1 MGIKHIRAVYKKEMQ
16 DILRDRRTLIA
27 TVVIPILLIPIMT
40 FGIPLLFSST
50 EQQIVE
56 QTQYIAIIN
65 YESSENFTRLI
76 DGSRSLRVVEIDKP
90 IDEAIRNGTIAAGIG
105 IPSDFDD
112 RIANE
117 QRVNITVY
125 YDASSRTSNVA
136 YSKIMQFLSMYSKV
150 TVNERLVDREID
162 PEILSPIQVFAS
174 DVATEEE
181 RSGYL
186 LSLILP
192 PLLAIIVA
200 TGGMNASIDLTVGEK
215 ERHTLEALLVTS
227 AMRRDLI
234 TGKFLAVFSTTL
246 VSIAFIMVSLT
257 GSLGYISTFSVAEQ
271 QMQINLTLQTS
282 IIVFSILSLMAIM
295 IASLGMALA
304 SFAKSFKEANNYLTP
319 MLFLIVILSFGSY
332 GINIDDVGL
341 IPFLVPILNVTLVI
355 QEVMVNNLNV
365 FHLVLAVTSTVV
377 VSVILILIASW
388 IYHKEGLLFRT

>member
-150 TVNERLVDREID
+150 TVDERLLNREID

-174 DVATEEE
+174 DVATEDEV
-181 RSGYL
+181 SGYL

-192 PLLAIIVA
+192 PLLSIIVA

-227 AMRRDLI
+227 AKRRDLI

-246 VSIAFIMVSLT
+246 VSIAFIMLSLT
-257 GSLGYISTFSVAEQ
+257 GSVGYLSTFSIQ
-271 QMQINLTLQTS
+271 QMQIFLTLQTS

-332 GINIDDVGL
+332 GISIEDVGL
-341 IPFLVPILNVTLVI
+341 IPFIVPILNVTLII
-355 QEVMVNNLNV
+355 QEVLVNNLNV
-365 FHLVLAVTSTVV
+365 FHLVLTVTSTFV
-377 VSVILILIASW
+377 VSVILISIASW
-388 IYHKEGLLFRT
+388 IYHKEGLLFRA

>member
-1 MGIKHIRAVYKKEMQ
+1 MQ
-16 DILRDRRTLIA
+16 DILRDRRTLFA
-27 TVVIPILLIPIMT
+27 TVIIPILLIPLMT

-65 YESSENFTRLI
+65 YESSEEFTKLI
-76 DGSRSLRVVEIDKP
+76 DGSRSLRVVAIDKP
-90 IDEAIRNGTIAAGIG
+90 IDEAIRNGTISAGIE
-105 IPSDFDD
+105 IPKDFDN
-112 RIANE
+112 RILNE
-117 QRVNITVY
+117 QNVNITIY

-136 YSKIMQFLSMYSKV
+136 YSKIMQFLSMYSKN
-150 TVNERLVDREID
+150 TVDERLANREID
-162 PEILSPIQVFAS
+162 PQILSPIQVYAS
-174 DVATEEE
+174 DVATEDEV
-181 RSGYL
+181 SGYL

-227 AMRRDLI
+227 TNRRDLI

-246 VSIAFIMVSLT
+246 VSIAFIMLSLT
-257 GSLGYISTFSVAEQ
+257 GSVSYLSTLAVQ
-271 QMQINLTLQTS
+271 QMPIFLTLQTS
-282 IIVFSILSLMAIM
+282 IIVFVILSLMAIM

-332 GINIDDVGL
+332 GLSIEDVGL

-355 QEVMVNNLNV
+355 QEVLVDNLNIL
-365 FHLVLAVTSTVV
+365 HLVLTVTSTLVI
-377 VSVILILIASW
+377 SIILISIASW
-388 IYHKEGLLFRT
+388 IFHKESLLFRA

>member
-1 MGIKHIRAVYKKEMQ
+1 MK
-16 DILRDRRTLIA
+16 DILRDRRTLFA
-27 TVVIPILLIPIMT
+27 TVIIPILLIPLMT

-65 YESSENFTRLI
+65 YESSEEFTKLI
-76 DGSRSLRVVEIDKP
+76 DGSRSLRVVAIDKP
-90 IDEAIRNGTIAAGIG
+90 IDEAIRNGTIAAGVE
-105 IPSDFDD
+105 IPRDFDN
-112 RIANE
+112 RILNE
-117 QRVNITVY
+117 QNVNITIY

-136 YSKIMQFLSMYSKV
+136 YSKIMQFLSMYSKN
-150 TVNERLVDREID
+150 TVDERLANREID
-162 PEILSPIQVFAS
+162 PQILSPIQVYAS
-174 DVATEEE
+174 DVATEDEV
-181 RSGYL
+181 SGYL

-227 AMRRDLI
+227 TNRRDLI

-246 VSIAFIMVSLT
+246 VSIGFIMLSLS
-257 GSLGYISTFSVAEQ
+257 GSVGYLSTLAVQ
-271 QMQINLTLQTS
+271 QMPIFLTLQTS
-282 IIVFSILSLMAIM
+282 IIVFVILSLMAIM

-332 GINIDDVGL
+332 GLSIEDIGL

-355 QEVMVNNLNV
+355 QEVLVNNLNIL
-365 FHLVLAVTSTVV
+365 HLVLTVTSTLVI
-377 VSVILILIASW
+377 SIILISIASW
-388 IYHKEGLLFRT
+388 IFHKESLLFRA

>member
-1 MGIKHIRAVYKKEMQ
+1 MGIKHIKAVYKKEMQ
-16 DILRDRRTLIA
+16 DILRDRRTLLA
-27 TVVIPILLIPIMT
+27 TVVIPILLIPLMT
-40 FGIPLLFSST
+40 FGIPLLFSNT

-65 YESSENFTRLI
+65 YESSEEFTRLI
-76 DGSRSLRVVEIDKP
+76 DGSRSLRVIDIDEP
-90 IDEAIRNGTIAAGIG
+90 IDVAIRNGTIAAGIA
-105 IPSDFDD
+105 IPKDFDD
-112 RIANE
+112 RMSNE
-117 QRVNITVY
+117 QIVNVTIF

-136 YSKIMQFLSMYSKV
+136 YSKILQFLSGYSRD
-150 TVNERLVDREID
+150 TVNERLLDREID

-174 DVATEEE
+174 DVATEDEV
-181 RSGYL
+181 SGYL

-192 PLLAIIVA
+192 PLLSIIVA

-227 AMRRDLI
+227 ANRRDLI

-246 VSIAFIMVSLT
+246 VSIAFIMLSL
-257 GSLGYISTFSVAEQ
+257 TFSVGGLSTLGLQ
-271 QMQINLTLQTS
+271 QMQIFLTLQTS

-332 GINIDDVGL
+332 GLSIEDVGL
-341 IPFLVPILNVTLVI
+341 IPFLVPILNVTLII
-355 QEVMVNNLNV
+355 QEVLVNNLNIL
-365 FHLVLAVTSTVV
+365 HLVLTVSSTLAI
-377 VSVILILIASW
+377 SIILIALSSW
-388 IYHKEGLLFRT
+388 IFHKESLLFRA

>member
-150 TVNERLVDREID
+150 TVDERLLNREID

-174 DVATEEE
+174 DVATEDEV
-181 RSGYL
+181 SGYL

-192 PLLAIIVA
+192 PLLSIIVA

-246 VSIAFIMVSLT
+246 VSIAFIMLSLT
-257 GSLGYISTFSVAEQ
+257 GSVGYLSTFSIQ
-271 QMQINLTLQTS
+271 QMQIFLTLQTS

-332 GINIDDVGL
+332 GISIEDVGL
-341 IPFLVPILNVTLVI
+341 IPFIVPILNVTLII
-355 QEVMVNNLNV
+355 QEVLVNNLNV
-365 FHLVLAVTSTVV
+365 FHLVLTVTSTFV
-377 VSVILILIASW
+377 VSVILISIASW
-388 IYHKEGLLFRT
+388 IYHKEGLLFRA

>member
-1 MGIKHIRAVYKKEMQ
+1 MQ

-150 TVNERLVDREID
+150 TVDERLLNREID

-174 DVATEEE
+174 DVATEDEV
-181 RSGYL
+181 SGYL

-192 PLLAIIVA
+192 PLLSIIVA

-246 VSIAFIMVSLT
+246 VSIAFIMLSLT
-257 GSLGYISTFSVAEQ
+257 GSVGYLSTFSIQ
-271 QMQINLTLQTS
+271 QMQIFLTLQTS

-332 GINIDDVGL
+332 GISIEDVGL
-341 IPFLVPILNVTLVI
+341 IPFIVPILNVTLII
-355 QEVMVNNLNV
+355 QEVLVNNLNV
-365 FHLVLAVTSTVV
+365 FHLVLTVTSTFV
-377 VSVILILIASW
+377 VSIILISIASW
-388 IYHKEGLLFRT
+388 IYHKEGLLFRA

>member
-1 MGIKHIRAVYKKEMQ
+1 MK
-16 DILRDRRTLIA
+16 DILRDRRTLFA
-27 TVVIPILLIPIMT
+27 TVIIPILLIPLMT

-65 YESSENFTRLI
+65 YESSEEFTKLI
-76 DGSRSLRVVEIDKP
+76 DGSRSLRVVAIDKP
-90 IDEAIRNGTIAAGIG
+90 IDEAIRNGTIAAGIE
-105 IPSDFDD
+105 IPKDFDN
-112 RIANE
+112 RILNE
-117 QRVNITVY
+117 QNVNITIY

-136 YSKIMQFLSMYSKV
+136 YSKIMQFLSMYSKN
-150 TVNERLVDREID
+150 TVDERLANREID
-162 PEILSPIQVFAS
+162 PQILSPIQVYAS
-174 DVATEEE
+174 DVATEDEV
-181 RSGYL
+181 SGYL

-227 AMRRDLI
+227 TNRRDLI

-246 VSIAFIMVSLT
+246 VSIGFIMLSLS
-257 GSLGYISTFSVAEQ
+257 GSVGYLSTLAVQ
-271 QMQINLTLQTS
+271 QMPIFLTLQTS
-282 IIVFSILSLMAIM
+282 IIVFVILSLMAIM

-332 GINIDDVGL
+332 GLSIEDVGL

-355 QEVMVNNLNV
+355 QEVLVNNLNIL
-365 FHLVLAVTSTVV
+365 HLVLTVTSTLVI
-377 VSVILILIASW
+377 SIILISIASW
-388 IYHKEGLLFRT
+388 IFHKESLLFRA

>member
-1 MGIKHIRAVYKKEMQ
+1 MK
-16 DILRDRRTLIA
+16 DILRDRRTLFA
-27 TVVIPILLIPIMT
+27 TVIIPILLIPLMT

-65 YESSENFTRLI
+65 YESSEEFTKLI
-76 DGSRSLRVVEIDKP
+76 DGSRSLRVVVIDKP
-90 IDEAIRNGTIAAGIG
+90 IDEAIRNGTIAAGVE
-105 IPSDFDD
+105 IPRDFDN
-112 RIANE
+112 RILNE
-117 QRVNITVY
+117 QNVNITIY

-136 YSKIMQFLSMYSKV
+136 YSKIMQFLSMYSKN
-150 TVNERLVDREID
+150 TVDERLANREID
-162 PEILSPIQVFAS
+162 PQILSPIQVYAS
-174 DVATEEE
+174 DVATEDEV
-181 RSGYL
+181 SGYL

-227 AMRRDLI
+227 TNRRDLI

-246 VSIAFIMVSLT
+246 VSIGFIMLSLS
-257 GSLGYISTFSVAEQ
+257 GSVGYLSTLAVQ
-271 QMQINLTLQTS
+271 QMPIFLTLQTS
-282 IIVFSILSLMAIM
+282 IIVFMILSLMAIM
-295 IASLGMALA
+295 IASLGMAIA

-332 GINIDDVGL
+332 GLSIEDVGL

-355 QEVMVNNLNV
+355 QEVLVNNLNIL
-365 FHLVLAVTSTVV
+365 HLVLTVTSTLVI
-377 VSVILILIASW
+377 SIILISIASW
-388 IYHKEGLLFRT
+388 IFHKESLLFRA

>member
-1 MGIKHIRAVYKKEMQ
+1 LGIKHIKAVYKKEMQ

-76 DGSRSLRVVEIDKP
+76 DGSSSLRVVKIDKP
-90 IDEAIRNGTIAAGIG
+90 IDEAIRNGTIAAGIA
-105 IPSDFDD
+105 IPIDFDD
-112 RIANE
+112 RIENE
-117 QRVNITVY
+117 QSVNVTVY

-136 YSKIMQFLSMYSKV
+136 YSKIMQFLSMYSKE
-150 TVNERLVDREID
+150 TVDQRLLNREIN
-162 PEILSPIQVFAS
+162 PQILSPIQVYAS
-174 DVATEEE
+174 DVATEDEV
-181 RSGYL
+181 SGYL

-192 PLLAIIVA
+192 PLLSIIVA

-227 AMRRDLI
+227 AIRRDLI

-246 VSIAFIMVSLT
+246 VSIAFIMLSLT
-257 GSLGYISTFSVAEQ
+257 GSVGYLSTFSIQ
-271 QMQINLTLQTS
+271 QMQIFLTLQTS

-332 GINIDDVGL
+332 GISIEDVGL
-341 IPFLVPILNVTLVI
+341 IPFLVPILNVTLII
-355 QEVMVNNLNV
+355 QEVLVNNLNV
-365 FHLVLAVTSTVV
+365 FHLVLTVTSTLV
-377 VSVILILIASW
+377 VSIILISIASW
-388 IYHKEGLLFRT
+388 IYHKEGLLFRA

>member
-1 MGIKHIRAVYKKEMQ
+1 MQ
-16 DILRDRRTLIA
+16 DILRDRRTLFA
-27 TVVIPILLIPIMT
+27 TVIIPILLIPLMT

-65 YESSENFTRLI
+65 YESSEEFTKLI
-76 DGSRSLRVVEIDKP
+76 DGSRSLRVVAIDKP
-90 IDEAIRNGTIAAGIG
+90 IDEAIRNGTIAAGIE
-105 IPSDFDD
+105 IPKDFDN
-112 RIANE
+112 RILNE
-117 QRVNITVY
+117 QNVNITIY

-136 YSKIMQFLSMYSKV
+136 YSKIMQFLSMYSKN
-150 TVNERLVDREID
+150 TVDERLANREID
-162 PEILSPIQVFAS
+162 PQILSPIQVYAS
-174 DVATEEE
+174 DVATEDEV
-181 RSGYL
+181 SGYL

-227 AMRRDLI
+227 TNRRDLI

-246 VSIAFIMVSLT
+246 VSIGFIMLSLS
-257 GSLGYISTFSVAEQ
+257 GSVGYLSTLAVQ
-271 QMQINLTLQTS
+271 QMPIFLTLQTS
-282 IIVFSILSLMAIM
+282 IIVFVILSLMAIM

-332 GINIDDVGL
+332 GLSIEDVGL

-355 QEVMVNNLNV
+355 QEVLVNNLNIL
-365 FHLVLAVTSTVV
+365 HLVLTVTSTLVI
-377 VSVILILIASW
+377 SIILISIASW
-388 IYHKEGLLFRT
+388 IFHKESLLFRA

>member
-1 MGIKHIRAVYKKEMQ
+1 MK
-16 DILRDRRTLIA
+16 DILRDRRTLFA
-27 TVVIPILLIPIMT
+27 TVIIPILLIPLMT

-65 YESSENFTRLI
+65 YESSEEFTKLI
-76 DGSRSLRVVEIDKP
+76 DGSRSLRVVVIDKP
-90 IDEAIRNGTIAAGIG
+90 IDEAIRNGTIAAGIE
-105 IPSDFDD
+105 IPKDFDN
-112 RIANE
+112 RILNE
-117 QRVNITVY
+117 QNVNITIY

-136 YSKIMQFLSMYSKV
+136 YSKIMQFLSMYSKN
-150 TVNERLVDREID
+150 TVDERLANREID
-162 PEILSPIQVFAS
+162 PQILSPIQVYAS
-174 DVATEEE
+174 DVATEDEV
-181 RSGYL
+181 SGYL

-227 AMRRDLI
+227 TNRRDLI

-246 VSIAFIMVSLT
+246 VSIAFIMLSLS
-257 GSLGYISTFSVAEQ
+257 GSVGYLSTLAVQ
-271 QMQINLTLQTS
+271 QMPIFLTLQTS
-282 IIVFSILSLMAIM
+282 IIVFMILSLMAIM

-332 GINIDDVGL
+332 GLSIEDVGL

-355 QEVMVNNLNV
+355 QEVLVNNLNIL
-365 FHLVLAVTSTVV
+365 HLVLTVTSTLVI
-377 VSVILILIASW
+377 SIILISIASW
-388 IYHKEGLLFRT
+388 IFHKESLLFRA

>member
-1 MGIKHIRAVYKKEMQ
+1 MK
-16 DILRDRRTLIA
+16 DILRDRRTLFA
-27 TVVIPILLIPIMT
+27 TVIIPILLIPLMT

-65 YESSENFTRLI
+65 YESSEEFTKLI
-76 DGSRSLRVVEIDKP
+76 DGSRSLRVVVIDKP
-90 IDEAIRNGTIAAGIG
+90 IDEAIRNGTIAAGVE
-105 IPSDFDD
+105 IPRDFDN
-112 RIANE
+112 RILNE
-117 QRVNITVY
+117 QNVNITIY

-136 YSKIMQFLSMYSKV
+136 YSKIMQFLSMYSKN
-150 TVNERLVDREID
+150 TVDERLANREID
-162 PEILSPIQVFAS
+162 PQILSPIQVYAS
-174 DVATEEE
+174 DVATEDEV
-181 RSGYL
+181 SGYL

-227 AMRRDLI
+227 TNRRDLI

-246 VSIAFIMVSLT
+246 VSIGFIMLSLS
-257 GSLGYISTFSVAEQ
+257 GSVGYLSTLAVQ
-271 QMQINLTLQTS
+271 QMPIFLTLQTS
-282 IIVFSILSLMAIM
+282 IIVFVILSLMAIM

-332 GINIDDVGL
+332 GLSIEDVGL

-355 QEVMVNNLNV
+355 QEVLVNNLNIL
-365 FHLVLAVTSTVV
+365 HLVLTVTSTLVI
-377 VSVILILIASW
+377 SIILISIASW
-388 IYHKEGLLFRT
+388 IFHKESLLFRA

>member
-1 MGIKHIRAVYKKEMQ
+1 MQ
-16 DILRDRRTLIA
+16 DILRDRRTLFA
-27 TVVIPILLIPIMT
+27 TVIIPILLIPLMT

-65 YESSENFTRLI
+65 YESSEEFTKLI
-76 DGSRSLRVVEIDKP
+76 DGSRSLRVVAIDKP
-90 IDEAIRNGTIAAGIG
+90 IDEAIRNGTIAAGIE
-105 IPSDFDD
+105 IPKDFDN
-112 RIANE
+112 RILNE
-117 QRVNITVY
+117 QNVNITIY

-136 YSKIMQFLSMYSKV
+136 YSKIMQFLSMYSKN
-150 TVNERLVDREID
+150 TVDERLANREID
-162 PEILSPIQVFAS
+162 PQILSPIQVYAS
-174 DVATEEE
+174 DVATEDEV
-181 RSGYL
+181 SGYL

-227 AMRRDLI
+227 TNRRDLI

-246 VSIAFIMVSLT
+246 VSIGFIMLSLS
-257 GSLGYISTFSVAEQ
+257 GSVGYLSTLAVQ
-271 QMQINLTLQTS
+271 QMQIFLTLQTS
-282 IIVFSILSLMAIM
+282 IIVFVILSLMAIM

-332 GINIDDVGL
+332 GLSIEDVGL

-355 QEVMVNNLNV
+355 QEVLVNNLNIL
-365 FHLVLAVTSTVV
+365 HLVLTVTSTLVI
-377 VSVILILIASW
+377 SIILISIASW
-388 IYHKEGLLFRT
+388 IFHKESLLFRA

>member
-1 MGIKHIRAVYKKEMQ
+1 MGIKHIKAVYKKEMQ
-16 DILRDRRTLIA
+16 DILRDRSTLIA

-150 TVNERLVDREID
+150 TVDERLLNREID

-174 DVATEEE
+174 DVATEDEV
-181 RSGYL
+181 SGYL

-192 PLLAIIVA
+192 PLLSIIVA

-227 AMRRDLI
+227 AKRRDLI

-246 VSIAFIMVSLT
+246 VSIAFIMLSLT
-257 GSLGYISTFSVAEQ
+257 GSVGYLSTFSIQ
-271 QMQINLTLQTS
+271 QMQIFLTLQTS

-332 GINIDDVGL
+332 GISIEDVGL
-341 IPFLVPILNVTLVI
+341 IPFIVPILNVTLII
-355 QEVMVNNLNV
+355 QEVLVNNLNV
-365 FHLVLAVTSTVV
+365 FHLVLTVTSTFV
-377 VSVILILIASW
+377 VSVILISIASW
-388 IYHKEGLLFRT
+388 IYHKEGLLFRA

>member
-150 TVNERLVDREID
+150 TVDERLLNREID

-174 DVATEEE
+174 DVATEDEV
-181 RSGYL
+181 SGYL

-192 PLLAIIVA
+192 PLLSIIVA

-246 VSIAFIMVSLT
+246 VSIAFIMLSLT
-257 GSLGYISTFSVAEQ
+257 GSVGYLSTFSIQ
-271 QMQINLTLQTS
+271 QMQIFLTLQTA

-332 GINIDDVGL
+332 GISIEDVGL
-341 IPFLVPILNVTLVI
+341 IPFIVPILNVTLII
-355 QEVMVNNLNV
+355 QEVLVNNLNV
-365 FHLVLAVTSTVV
+365 FHLVLTVTSTFV
-377 VSVILILIASW
+377 VSIILISIASW
-388 IYHKEGLLFRT
+388 IYHKEGLLFRA

>member
-136 YSKIMQFLSMYSKV
+136 YSKIMQFLSIYSKV
-150 TVNERLVDREID
+150 TVDERLLSREID

-174 DVATEEE
+174 DVATEDEV
-181 RSGYL
+181 SGYL

-192 PLLAIIVA
+192 PLLSIIVA

-246 VSIAFIMVSLT
+246 VSIAFIMLSLT
-257 GSLGYISTFSVAEQ
+257 GSVGYLSTFSIQ
-271 QMQINLTLQTS
+271 QMQIFLTLQTS

-332 GINIDDVGL
+332 GISIEDVGL
-341 IPFLVPILNVTLVI
+341 IPFIVPILNVTLII
-355 QEVMVNNLNV
+355 QEVLVNNLNV
-365 FHLVLAVTSTVV
+365 FHLVLTVTSTFV
-377 VSVILILIASW
+377 VSVILISIASW
-388 IYHKEGLLFRT
+388 IYHKEGLLFRA